1 MKDLA
6 IRALLIPAAL
16 FLAAGAHSA
25 ELVDVGGPASLERP
39 GRRPIGSIILMPGG
53 DGYLGIA
60 GDGSIGRLQG
70 NQLIRTRG
78 QYVRAGFAVLSL
90 DASAD
95 PAQAVRLM
103 RSVAS
108 PVVVVA
114 TSRGVSRAP
123 RALAGQ
129 PDGLVLTSGMLDAF
143 MASVGSPGALPRT
156 LVVHHR
162 RDGCAVTPPSAVER
176 FAAWAGGRVSI
187 VWLDGGTDAGDPCQ
201 AAGHHGFAG
210 LDGSVVSI
218 VTRFAR
224 R

>member
-1 MKDLA
+1 MRGLVVA
-6 IRALLIPAAL
+6 AAL
-16 FLAAGAHSA
+16 FLATAAQSA
-25 ELVDVGGPASLERP
+25 ELVDAGGPASLERP

-60 GDGSIGRLQG
+60 ADGSIGRLQQ

-95 PAQAVRLM
+95 PARAVQFM
-103 RSVAS
+103 RSIAS

-123 RALAGQ
+123 RALGGQ

-143 MASVGSPGALPRT
+143 KASVGSPGALPRT

-162 RDGCAVTPPSAVER
+162 HDGCATTSPSAVEP
-176 FAAWAGGRVSI
+176 FAAWGGGRVSV
-187 VWLDGGTDAGDPCQ
+187 VWLDGGSDSGDPCQ

-218 VTRFAR
+218 VSRFAR

>member
-1 MKDLA
+1 MRRLVLA
-6 IRALLIPAAL
+6 AAL
-16 FLAAGAHSA
+16 FVATGAQSA

-39 GRRPIGSIILMPGG
+39 GRRPIGSIVLMPGD

-78 QYVRAGFAVLSL
+78 QYVRAGFAVLAL
-90 DASAD
+90 DGSAD
-95 PAQAVRLM
+95 PAQAVRFM
-103 RSVAS
+103 RSIAS

-129 PDGLVLTSGMLDAF
+129 PDALVLTSGMLDVFKAF
-143 MASVGSPGALPRT
+143 VGSPGALPLT

-162 RDGCAVTPPSAVER
+162 HDGCAVTPPSAVEP
-176 FAAWAGGRVSI
+176 FAAWGGGRVSV
-187 VWLDGGTDAGDPCQ
+187 VWLDGGPDAGDPCQ

-218 VTRFAR
+218 VSRFAR

>member
-1 MKDLA
+1 MRRLVIA
-6 IRALLIPAAL
+6 AAL
-16 FLAAGAHSA
+16 FLATGAQSA
-25 ELVDVGGPASLERP
+25 ERVDVGGPASLERP

-95 PAQAVRLM
+95 PAQAVRFM
-103 RSVAS
+103 RSIAS

-123 RALAGQ
+123 RALGGQ

-143 MASVGSPGALPRT
+143 KASVGSPGALPRT

-162 RDGCAVTPPSAVER
+162 HDGCAVTSPSAVEP
-176 FAAWAGGRVSI
+176 FAAWGGGRVSV
-187 VWLDGGTDAGDPCQ
+187 VWLDGGSDAGDACG

-210 LDGSVVSI
+210 LDGSVVS
-218 VTRFAR
+218 VVSRFAR